1 MKKSVLITSMLMATT
16 LLSAQMSKQEMDK
29 VKQNNPLVAQWT
41 TPHQTPPFNLIKT
54 EDYKPAMLY
63 AIEKAKEDINAII
76 SNTAEP
82 TFENTI
88 VAYEQSGKL
97 LDRVAGLLFNMNEA
111 FTSDELQQAAQE
123 LTPVLTQYSTDVS
136 MNQQLFAKIKRVYDN
151 RDFIALTT
159 EDRMLLDKVY
169 KGFIKNG
176 ALLTGKDKEEFKK
189 ASEELGILTLKF
201 NQNVLNSQNSFVLNV
216 TNKKDVE
223 GMPQYALD
231 EAAQEAKARK
241 MKGYAFT
248 LQQPSYIAVMSYC
261 PNRDIREKMWKAYN
275 SMANHND
282 TNDNKQIIK
291 EIVNL
296 RLKIANLLGY
306 KSYAEYELEDKMAEN
321 PANVNAFLNDLLAT
335 SMPYAKRDLQNVQQY
350 AKEHGFNG
358 TLERWD
364 FSYWSEKLQ
373 KEKYDISPELLK
385 PYFNLE
391 YVKNGIFTL
400 AGKLYNLEF
409 KENKKIPVY
418 HKDVKAYEV
427 YDKTSNKF
435 MAVLY
440 MDFFPRDNKRQG
452 AWMTSFREQSNVNG
466 NEIRPL
472 IQLVTN
478 FSKPTSKT
486 PSLLTFDE
494 VNTFLHE
501 FGHCLHGI
509 VTQCTYQSLSGTSVA
524 HDFVEG
530 MSQFMENYAYEKEF
544 LDMFAV
550 HYKTG
555 EKIPQKYIDRI
566 REAQQY
572 NAGWLSIRQLFFG
585 ILDMTWHSIETPF
598 NGDVISVEKIAS
610 NKAEL
615 MPMIDGCCMSTQF
628 SHIFG
633 GGYAAGYYGYKWSEV
648 IAADAYAAFSEQG
661 IFNPSVSSSFRKN
674 VLSRGGT
681 KKPME
686 LYKAFRGHEPTNEA
700 FLKQQGFTK

>member
-1 MKKSVLITSMLMATT
+1 
-16 LLSAQMSKQEMDK
+16 
-29 VKQNNPLVAQWT
+29 
-41 TPHQTPPFNLIKT
+41 
-54 EDYKPAMLY
+54 
-63 AIEKAKEDINAII
+63 
-76 SNTAEP
+76 
-82 TFENTI
+82 
-88 VAYEQSGKL
+88 
-97 LDRVAGLLFNMNEA
+97 MNEA

-123 LTPVLTQYSTDVS
+123 LTPILTQYSTDVS

-291 EIVNL
+291 DIVNL

-321 PANVNAFLNDLLAT
+321 PTNVNAFLNDLLAT

-373 KEKYDISPELLK
+373 RKVR
-385 PYFNLE
+385 YF
-391 YVKNGIFTL
+391 T
-400 AGKLYNLEF
+400 
-409 KENKKIPVY
+409 
-418 HKDVKAYEV
+418 
-427 YDKTSNKF
+427 
-435 MAVLY
+435 
-440 MDFFPRDNKRQG
+440 
-452 AWMTSFREQSNVNG
+452 
-466 NEIRPL
+466 
-472 IQLVTN
+472 
-478 FSKPTSKT
+478 
-486 PSLLTFDE
+486 
-494 VNTFLHE
+494 
-501 FGHCLHGI
+501 
-509 VTQCTYQSLSGTSVA
+509 
-524 HDFVEG
+524 
-530 MSQFMENYAYEKEF
+530 
-544 LDMFAV
+544 
-550 HYKTG
+550 
-555 EKIPQKYIDRI
+555 
-566 REAQQY
+566 
-572 NAGWLSIRQLFFG
+572 
-585 ILDMTWHSIETPF
+585 
-598 NGDVISVEKIAS
+598 
-610 NKAEL
+610 
-615 MPMIDGCCMSTQF
+615 
-628 SHIFG
+628 
-633 GGYAAGYYGYKWSEV
+633 
-648 IAADAYAAFSEQG
+648 
-661 IFNPSVSSSFRKN
+661 
-674 VLSRGGT
+674 
-681 KKPME
+681 
-686 LYKAFRGHEPTNEA
+686 
-700 FLKQQGFTK
+700 